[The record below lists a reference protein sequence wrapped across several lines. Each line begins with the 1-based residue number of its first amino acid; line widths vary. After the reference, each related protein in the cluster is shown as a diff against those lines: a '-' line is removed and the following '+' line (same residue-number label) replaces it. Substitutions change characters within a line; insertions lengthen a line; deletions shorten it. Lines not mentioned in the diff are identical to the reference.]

1 MSRSTTSSGSQAVN
15 QATADVVLGIDAAWT
30 THQPSGVALVQRK
43 GSHWQ
48 CKALAPSYDSFLA
61 FASGQP
67 QDPAT
72 KARGSEPDPGALLQA
87 SQQLTGQPVSCV
99 SVDMPLATT
108 PITGRRAADNIVSSR
123 FGKRGCA
130 VHSPSAERP
139 GAIADRLRGNLASLG
154 CSLHTT
160 SCNRGLPAL
169 IEVYPHV
176 ALLALLGR
184 DYRVP
189 YKVSRSL
196 QYWKSEQLSPAERI
210 TRLLQEFQAI
220 RAGLEPHIA
229 AIPTII
235 PEVSEVKTLASLK
248 PIEDMLDALVCA
260 WMGIQHLEGRS
271 SGLGDSGAAIWVPT
285 SLLR

>member
-1 MSRSTTSSGSQAVN
+1 MN
-15 QATADVVLGIDAAWT
+15 QPTAEIVLGIDAAWT
-30 THQPSGVALVQRK
+30 AHQPSGVALVQRK

-48 CKALAPSYDSFLA
+48 CTALAPSYDSFLA
-61 FASGQP
+61 LASGQP

-72 KARGSEPDPGALLQA
+72 KARGSEPDPEALLQA

-108 PITGRRAADNIVSSR
+108 PIKGRRAADNVVSSR
-123 FGKRGCA
+123 FGTHGCA

-139 GAIADRLRGNLASLG
+139 GAIADRLRGNLATLG
-154 CSLHTT
+154 CNLHTT
-160 SCNRGLPAL
+160 SGKRKFPAL

-184 DYRVP
+184 EYRVP

-260 WMGIQHLEGRS
+260 WMGIQHLQGLS

>member
-1 MSRSTTSSGSQAVN
+1 MSRSTTSFGSQAVN

-67 QDPAT
+67 QNPAT
-72 KARGSEPDPGALLQA
+72 KARGSEPDPGVLLQA

-160 SCNRGLPAL
+160 SCNQGLPAL

-235 PEVSEVKTLASLK
+235 PEVGEVKTLASLK

-260 WMGIQHLEGRS
+260 WMGIQHLQGRS

>member
-1 MSRSTTSSGSQAVN
+1 MTSSQSRAVN
-15 QATADVVLGIDAAWT
+15 QTTTGVVLGIDAAWT
-30 THQPSGVALVQRK
+30 AHQPSGVALVQQK

-48 CKALAPSYDSFLA
+48 CRALAPSYDSFLA

-72 KARGSEPDPGALLQA
+72 KARGSEPDPAALLQA
-87 SQQLTGQPVSCV
+87 SQQLTGQSVSCV

-108 PITGRRAADNIVSSR
+108 PITGRRAADNAVSSR
-123 FGKRGCA
+123 FGPRGCA

-139 GAIADRLRGNLASLG
+139 GAIADRLRGNLATLG
-154 CSLHTT
+154 CNLHTT
-160 SCNRGLPAL
+160 SGNLDFPAL

-184 DYRVP
+184 EYRVP

-196 QYWKSEQLSPAERI
+196 QYWRSEQLSPAERI
-210 TRLLQEFQAI
+210 TRLLQEFRAI
-220 RAGLEPHIA
+220 RAGLEQHIR
-229 AIPTII
+229 AIPLVI
-235 PEVSEVKTLASLK
+235 PEASEVKTLTSLK

-260 WMGIQHLEGRS
+260 WMGIEHLQGRN
-271 SGLGDSGAAIWVPT
+271 SGLGDSSAAIWVPT
-285 SLLR
+285 SLLD

>member
-1 MSRSTTSSGSQAVN
+1 MN
-15 QATADVVLGIDAAWT
+15 QPTAEIVLGIDAAWT
-30 THQPSGVALVQRK
+30 AHQPSGVALVQRK

-61 FASGQP
+61 LASGRP

-72 KARGSEPDPGALLQA
+72 KARGSEPDPEALLQA

-108 PITGRRAADNIVSSR
+108 TIKGRRAADNVVSSR
-123 FGKRGCA
+123 FGTRGCA
-130 VHSPSAERP
+130 VHSPSVERP
-139 GAIADRLRGNLASLG
+139 GAIADRLRGNLATLG
-154 CSLHTT
+154 CNLHTT
-160 SCNRGLPAL
+160 SGNRKFPAL

-210 TRLLQEFQAI
+210 ARLLQEFLAI
-220 RAGLEPHIA
+220 RAGLDQHIK
-229 AIPTII
+229 AIPLII
-235 PEVSEVKTLASLK
+235 PELREVKTLASLK

-260 WMGIQHLEGRS
+260 WVGIEHLQGRTS
-271 SGLGDSGAAIWVPT
+271 ELGDSSAAIWVPT
-285 SLLR
+285 SLLD